1 MGWTD
6 PPTCKSCGTKCKCYD
21 CPSDTSCR
29 SDCTRNNCGFCG
41 DCKYLYPAL
50 AHDEDELKIFVQDL
64 FVESKKQKEII
75 DKLVNKIKI
84 LALDNEK
91 MSKRISTLETVYNF
105 KLNPDAKPFY
115 PK

>member
-6 PPTCKSCGTKCKCYD
+6 PPTCKSCGTKCRCYD

-41 DCKYLYPAL
+41 DCKYLYPTL
-50 AHDEDELKIFVQDL
+50 AHD
-64 FVESKKQKEII
+64 
-75 DKLVNKIKI
+75 
-84 LALDNEK
+84 
-91 MSKRISTLETVYNF
+91 YNF